1 MAVGMAMDVVG
12 GGSREGVEGEAI
24 RLHQGHSRDRAWVG
38 ARTRV
43 RVSVTARVGT
53 NQG

>member
-1 MAVGMAMDVVG
+1 MAVGMGVVG

-24 RLHQGHSRDRAWVG
+24 RLHQGHSRDRACVRVR
-38 ARTRV
+38 ARF